1 MTDPNELLMQIAW
14 KRLWTPGTPYYLPT
28 AILSGASGNG
38 ITVDPLGNL
47 SISDTGAI
55 PLVQSSTWGNISVE
69 LTNAAVAGISTLTN
83 GGMAY
88 DSTSGAFTATLGLTA
103 GSFAGHYSASGT
115 GVAGCAIS
123 TASTLLGN
131 GADAAFVRDDD
142 PAEDP
147 NLALATSY
155 RDQLALSDAGLEQVA
170 SYYNNNDTLNEVVS
184 GQNGPNAF
192 TAAWPNATPT
202 GPGKTSA
209 YYAQQTSTAAQN
221 PNDPGATVGDTDYS
235 VHSFCM
241 QGILLKTLLAM
252 STQEGDRYDKAA
264 QSTLTFRSEVQNQ
277 PPGPTTVGNVMTTLG
292 ATPPPEV
299 ASNTLGVEPLGATAL
314 AQPIDWDAVVQ
325 QADAYVEETYGH
337 WDAMASQQHAEW
349 TAALQASST
358 SIHGGFVDTF
368 SVPSAKLSGT
378 IQVVGVSPNTSLQI
392 TLTSFDVTVPRIAIS
407 LSGSGSFLDAV
418 QNAIANANWFQ
429 DLMTKKVHDQLNS
442 ATLLTWL
449 TDRVNQSIT
458 EALGAFG
465 NA

>member
-38 ITVDPLGNL
+38 ITVDPLGTL
-47 SISDTGAI
+47 SIADTGAI

-69 LTNAAVAGISTLTN
+69 LVNAEVAGINTLTN
-83 GGMAY
+83 GGMVY

-103 GSFAGHYSASGT
+103 GSFTGDYSASGT

-123 TASTLLGN
+123 AASTLLGS

-142 PAEDP
+142 PVEDP

-155 RDQLALSDAGLEQVA
+155 RDQLALSDAGLDQVA

-202 GPGKTSA
+202 GPGKTSG
-209 YYAQQTSTAAQN
+209 YFAQQTSTAAQN
-221 PNDPGATVGDTDYS
+221 PNDPNATVGDTDYS

-252 STQEGDRYDKAA
+252 STQKGDRYDQAA
-264 QSTLTFRSEVQNQ
+264 QSTLTFRSQVQQQ
-277 PPGPTTVGNVMTTLG
+277 PPGPTTVGTVMTTLG
-292 ATPPPEV
+292 TTPPTQV
-299 ASNTLGVEPLGATAL
+299 ASNTLDEGPPAATEA
-314 AQPIDWDAVVQ
+314 AQPVDWDAVLQ
-325 QADAYVEETYGH
+325 QADAYVDETYGH
-337 WDAMASQQHAEW
+337 WDTMATEQHTEW
-349 TAALQASST
+349 TAALQASSN
-358 SIHGGFVDTF
+358 SINGSFVDNF

-392 TLTSFDVTVPRIAIS
+392 TLSSFDVTVPRIAIS

-429 DLMTKKVHDQLNS
+429 DLMAKKIHDQLNS
-442 ATLLTWL
+442 ANLLSWL

-458 EALGAFG
+458 EALGNFG
-465 NA
+465 DA